1 MTDQSVSRK
10 NQIMEAARELFAEK
24 GYYEVKM
31 GEVAD
36 AVGVAKGTLYLY
48 FKSKADLFVQVFTM
62 VLDSV
67 ISDLREILNSGEDLS
82 TTLTMM
88 FKYFENS
95 IRGDSYFNRFG
106 EMHHGNCGNLSLDL
120 AREVKQTIFFR
131 IQALENDV
139 VNFLATHLPDSKLNL
154 RDLYQLLVA
163 ISVEIS
169 RSESNTIKDTAL
181 SLILNGTK
189 KEAT

>member
-1 MTDQSVSRK
+1 
-10 NQIMEAARELFAEK
+10 MEAARGLFAEK

-48 FKSKADLFVQVFTM
+48 FKSKADLFVQVFTT

-67 ISDLREILNSGEDLS
+67 ISDLRKILNSGEDLS

-88 FKYFENS
+88 FEYFENS
-95 IRGDSYFNRFG
+95 IRGDNYFKRFG
-106 EMHHGNCGNLSLDL
+106 EMHRGNCGNLSLNL
-120 AREVKQTIFFR
+120 AREVKQTIFLR

>member
-1 MTDQSVSRK
+1 
-10 NQIMEAARELFAEK
+10 MEAARGLFAEK

-48 FKSKADLFVQVFTM
+48 FKSKADLFVQVFTT

-88 FKYFENS
+88 FEYFENS
-95 IRGDSYFNRFG
+95 IRGDSYFKRFG
-106 EMHHGNCGNLSLDL
+106 EMHRGNCGNLSLDL
-120 AREVKQTIFFR
+120 AREVKQTIFSC

-189 KEAT
+189 KEAN